1 MQGPPAL
8 LGSWGPA
15 GASAGTHPT
24 VTPHDYTPQV
34 HTSPICTHVTS
45 HAPHTLLTDPQM
57 HTLPL
62 AGKLPDLG
70 VGDMCFARVGVS
82 VGVYASDLLTS
93 HRQV

>member
-1 MQGPPAL
+1 MQSPPAL
-8 LGSWGPA
+8 LGSCWGFNRHTPH
-15 GASAGTHPT
+15 GDPPQLRTMTHPQLH
-24 VTPHDYTPQV
+24 P
-34 HTSPICTHVTS
+34 TSPHITS